1 MANPNGTMNWKVDV
15 SNYMGH
21 KYEQYKNKLYAKA
34 LTKPSAYFD
43 TQSDVIEALNKE
55 IAQKVYDIFYN
66 LLTDGKLPDNSDLKI
81 DGVILKPCWPSQ
93 AATTFALE
101 ASNEIDKIISKC
113 VAIILPESIVDIS
126 KMQIEKKSKTLGIE

>member
-1 MANPNGTMNWKVDV
+1 MANANGTMNWKVDV

-34 LTKPSAYFD
+34 LTKPSSYFD

-66 LLTDGKLPDNSDLKI
+66 LLTLGKLPNDKGNLSI
-81 DGVILKPCWPSQ
+81 DGDVLVPAWPSQ

-101 ASNEIDKIISKC
+101 ASNEIDQIISKC
-113 VAIILPESIVDIS
+113 VGIILPQNIVDIS
-126 KMQIEKKSKTLGIE
+126 KMQIEKKVKDTRN